1 MKLRLTSAGAT
12 SLLVVGVGV
21 IFPGSASLESQTAVE
36 VSSTS
41 TPRTPN
47 GMPDLSGMWNGP
59 APSSE
64 DRYRSR
70 SRLDF
75 TEENGDVSRIA
86 ASRRC
91 SPNQVG
97 CRDNTNQSNDGEFT
111 GRTGPN
117 RPLYRP
123 EHWDKV
129 QYLDYDTN
137 FSDPMFRCYPEGVPR
152 VGVPLKIVQTENE
165 VVFFY
170 SGLVRDHDY
179 RVVPID
185 GRAHDPD
192 WFPGFYGDPVGH
204 WEGDTL
210 VVDTVGFNDIGWLTA
225 RGGYFHSY
233 ELRVIERFRRDG
245 DTLHYQVTV
254 EDPEVLLEPWTMNAQ
269 VMRLNPDPTASVAE
283 GVPCH
288 DYDEAVTVSR
298 IRH

>member
-1 MKLRLTSAGAT
+1 MTRRSCQIVSAALLALGCSFVLMTS
-12 SLLVVGVGV
+12 VE
-21 IFPGSASLESQTAVE
+21 FQMSAQTPASGFRAE
-36 VSSTS
+36 D
-41 TPRTPN
+41 
-47 GMPDLSGMWNGP
+47 GKPDLTGLWYRGRNMRGTSSLRSGFTNQTEADG
-59 APSSE
+59 
-64 DRYRSR
+64 DIV
-70 SRLDF
+70 RLF
-75 TEENGDVSRIA
+75 P
-86 ASRRC
+86 SRRC
-91 SPNQVG
+91 APNQIG

-165 VVFFY
+165 AVFFY
-170 SGLVRDHDY
+170 SRLVRDHDY

-185 GRAHDPD
+185 GREHDPD

-254 EDPEVLLEPWTMNAQ
+254 EDPEVLLEPWMMNAQ
-269 VMRLNPDPTASVAE
+269 VVRLNADPTASIPE